1 MYYLPNCFG
10 NFGAGCFLA
19 FLPGPIGVASVDHL
33 LENLFFLPITTEDT
47 ENLEGSTHV
56 CLTQTARPPSR

>member
-1 MYYLPNCFG
+1 MQYLPNCFG

-33 LENLFFLPITTEDT
+33 LENLFFLPITTKD
-47 ENLEGSTHV
+47 NKLSEGSSHV
-56 CLTQTARPPSR
+56 FHSNRELSF